1 MTESGLQTRSNA
13 DFFNT
18 IGQKLPKAPAKV
30 SVRFAT

>member
-18 IGQKLPKAPAKV
+18 IGNKADVRTWPASHMLPE
-30 SVRFAT
+30 